1 MNQKANVSKELNA
14 KHRQHEVTN
23 GRRCAL
29 AMGSAGTLGK
39 KSSNGLLKLPENR
52 ECADCKS
59 KGPRWASV
67 NLGIFICMQCSG
79 IHRSLG
85 VHISKVVV
93 VGEIN
98 YARHMASR
106 AGCIYPVY
114 EDKIWAAMQVDAK
127 LTVSRTFQT
136 YSTKSNIHATK
147 NSLPVPP
154 KAFKP
159 VTRKSEPVV
168 SVAET
173 VKETARVAT
182 PPQVEVATD
191 LFDMLSMEDG
201 PAESGSEA
209 TSSDDLWAG
218 FQSGGE
224 TSATGTTNPPKPADN
239 KAKSPSEIEDLF
251 KEPPPISQQNGSEKP
266 QKDVKSDIMSL
277 FEKGNTTTPY
287 SLHQQQLVMLAQH
300 QSLLM
305 AAAAKSG
312 ELPNVPG
319 NGQQS
324 VSSGIN
330 LPNQNWPN
338 VGYQVPGMMMPAGGK
353 DEVEKYLQQLRNMA
367 AANPGGNAVQAPT
380 SSFFT
385 MGLNPPTNGVAL
397 SGASLP
403 GSVPQ
408 NASISVGSSV
418 QSKSHSPTPTASV
431 SPTQSAKDYDFSS
444 LTQGMFSK
452 P

>member
-1 MNQKANVSKELNA
+1 MGNA
-14 KHRQHEVTN
+14 K
-23 GRRCAL
+23 
-29 AMGSAGTLGK
+29 
-39 KSSNGLLKLPENR
+39 SNSYWEAELPSKYDRVGIEN
-52 ECADCKS
+52 
-59 KGPRWASV
+59 
-67 NLGIFICMQCSG
+67 FI
-79 IHRSLG
+79 
-85 VHISKVVV
+85 
-93 VGEIN
+93 
-98 YARHMASR
+98 R
-106 AGCIYPVY
+106 AKY
-114 EDKIWAAMQVDAK
+114 EDKRWAAKDGAPNSP
-127 LTVSRTFQT
+127 SRFQESKASTQFQRPDEKKSFQT
-136 YSTKSNIHATK
+136 YITKSSIRATE
-147 NSLPVPP
+147 NSLPLPP
-154 KAFKP
+154 KAFEP
-159 VTRKSEPVV
+159 VTRKSEPAVRT
-168 SVAET
+168 AET
-173 VKETARVAT
+173 AKETARVST
-182 PPQVEVATD
+182 PPKVEVATD
-191 LFDMLSMEDG
+191 LFDMLSMEDS

-224 TSATGTTNPPKPADN
+224 TLATGATNPPKPADN

-251 KEPPPISQQNGSEKP
+251 KVPPPVLQQNGSGKP

-287 SLHQQQLVMLAQH
+287 SLHQQQLVMLAQQ

-312 ELPNVPG
+312 GLPNLPG

-338 VGYQVPGMMMPAGGK
+338 AGYQVPGMMMPAGGK

-367 AANPGGNAVQAPT
+367 AANSGGNAVQAPT
-380 SSFFT
+380 SSFYT
-385 MGLNPPTNGVAL
+385 MGLNPPTNGMAL
-397 SGASLP
+397 SGTSYLATLT
-403 GSVPQ
+403 Q
-408 NASISVGSSV
+408 NAPINVGPSV

-431 SPTQSAKDYDFSS
+431 SPTQSAKDFDFSS